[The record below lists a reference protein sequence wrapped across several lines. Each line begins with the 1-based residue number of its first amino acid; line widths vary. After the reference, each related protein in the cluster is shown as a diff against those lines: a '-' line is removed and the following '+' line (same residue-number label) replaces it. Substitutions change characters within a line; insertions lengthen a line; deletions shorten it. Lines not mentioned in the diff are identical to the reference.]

1 MSRSSRLVVAALVT
15 AFFVVSFV
23 PETVLWVASAVRTG
37 WTNAVSGIGQPV
49 PRPVLVGLLMLFF
62 LLVSFGVI
70 FGVVRLFTTVGTSTG
85 ERVAGWYDRATPD
98 SPQTKALVF
107 MVGFV
112 VVFIVGIAVFAPTLA
127 ASLASDTGANDFVD
141 DLEDGNYGNQLD
153 QLFATDTV
161 RPTNGTVALG
171 GDNDTDGDGLPD
183 AWERAGRTPDGVALP
198 SASPNRTDLYVQIS
212 YAGDAQPLS
221 DQERQRLE
229 AIWAGMPVD
238 NPDGST
244 GIDLHVV
251 ETRLANSVQD
261 SPEQLS
267 QLSSNRYLGERACV
281 YRHVVL
287 GELDTTDRIG
297 LAETPGYAAVYD
309 GSRFQGHEGEVP
321 FRSAMVTHG
330 LLHTVVGELD
340 GGVHVAG
347 TWLDQPDSGNG
358 RLSAATAARLEDG
371 FRTTVDHWER
381 CRQNSSR

>member
-15 AFFVVSFV
+15 AFFVVSLV
-23 PETVLWVASAVRTG
+23 PETVLWAANAARTT
-37 WTNAVSGIGQPV
+37 WLNAWAGVGQPI

-70 FGVVRLFTTVGTSTG
+70 FGIVRLFTSVGASTG

-112 VVFIVGIAVFAPTLA
+112 VVFIVGIAVFAPALA

-161 RPTNGTVALG
+161 RPTNGTVTLG
-171 GDNDTDGDGLPD
+171 GENDTDGDGLPD

-198 SASPNRTDLYVQIS
+198 EASPNRTDLYVQIS
-212 YAGDAQPLS
+212 YAGDVTALS
-221 DQERQRLE
+221 DGERQRLE
-229 AIWAGMPVD
+229 SVWADMPVE

-244 GIDLHVV
+244 GVDLHIT
-251 ETRLANSVQD
+251 EGRLADSVED
-261 SPEQLS
+261 TPEQLS
-267 QLSSNRYLGERACV
+267 RLSSPAYLGERSCV

-297 LAETPGYAAVYD
+297 LAETPGYAALYD
-309 GSRFQGHEGEVP
+309 GSRFPGHDGDVP

-330 LLHTVVGELD
+330 LLHTVVGDVD

-347 TWLDQPDSGNG
+347 TWLDQPDSDNG
-358 RLSAATAARLEDG
+358 RLSAATAAALEDG
-371 FRTTVDHWER
+371 FRTTVDHRQR
-381 CRQNSSR
+381 CAQNSSR